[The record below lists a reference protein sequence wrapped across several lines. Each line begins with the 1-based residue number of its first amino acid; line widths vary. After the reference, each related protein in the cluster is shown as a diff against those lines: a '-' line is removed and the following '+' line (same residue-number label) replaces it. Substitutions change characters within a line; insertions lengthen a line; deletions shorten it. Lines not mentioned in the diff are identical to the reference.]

1 MRHYLNGLLLEFTAT
16 NVRTVAT
23 DGHRLALME
32 KDKKSDLSTN
42 GQAIVPRKGILEI
55 SRLLAGRNKNEE
67 VILEIGSNHL
77 RLSVDDASLTT
88 KLLEG
93 TFPDYSKVIPDEGNT
108 PVLVDRDTLKGGI
121 SRASVLS
128 SDRNPLIRMT
138 FAKGQV
144 TLSGNNHE
152 QEEAV
157 EEIEVEYDG
166 QEMEVGFN
174 VSYLLD
180 ILAVIPDPQVRIDLS
195 SPDSSC
201 LITNPDK
208 PEIQYVV
215 MPMRI

>member
-1 MRHYLNGLLLEFTAT
+1 M
-16 NVRTVAT
+16 
-23 DGHRLALME
+23 
-32 KDKKSDLSTN
+32 
-42 GQAIVPRKGILEI
+42 
-55 SRLLAGRNKNEE
+55 
-67 VILEIGSNHL
+67 
-77 RLSVDDASLTT
+77 
-88 KLLEG
+88 
-93 TFPDYSKVIPDEGNT
+93 IPDEGES
-108 PVLVDRDTLKGGI
+108 PIIVDRDTLKGGI
-121 SRASVLS
+121 NRASVLS
-128 SDRNPLIRMT
+128 SDRNPLIRMAFT
-138 FAKGQV
+138 KGLL

-157 EEIEVEYDG
+157 EEIEVEYNG

-180 ILAVIPDPQVRIDLS
+180 ILSVIPDPQVRIDIN